1 VRVLWLS
8 WNCFVLSVGVGGPNE
23 GHFHLPPSS
32 PPPPLPSSRTGKE
45 VAPPTPTPMA
55 MHAPGKRLKVEMGTG
70 AGARG
75 DNTQVWFGPIK
86 KVNTDTQEYLVLPE
100 ETPGSQGRWVHRTFC
115 ALSTSSTDEARAPRS
130 RGKVHPA
137 TLKRVQIK
145 LDMDQEATLRAKD
158 KEIACAFLVGEGLGL
173 LEWSGLDGEGRI
185 YRHCRFGEDRAH

>member
-1 VRVLWLS
+1 MRAI
-8 WNCFVLSVGVGGPNE
+8 FT
-23 GHFHLPPSS
+23 PP
-32 PPPPLPSSRTGKE
+32 PSSRTGQE
-45 VAPPTPTPMA
+45 VAPHTPTPIA

-115 ALSTSSTDEARAPRS
+115 ALSTSNSAEARAPRS
-130 RGKVHPA
+130 RGKLPPA
-137 TLKRVQIK
+137 SLKRVQKK

-158 KEIACAFLVGEGLGL
+158 KEIACVFLIGGGLGL
-173 LEWSGLDGEGRI
+173 LGRAGLNGEGRV
-185 YRHCRFGEDRAH
+185 YRHCRFGEDRAY